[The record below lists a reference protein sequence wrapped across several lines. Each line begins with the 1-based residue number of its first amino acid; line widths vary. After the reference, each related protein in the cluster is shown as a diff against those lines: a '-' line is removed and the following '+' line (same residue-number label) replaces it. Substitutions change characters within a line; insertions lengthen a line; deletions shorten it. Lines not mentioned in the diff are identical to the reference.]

1 MQGLSQ
7 ENIARPKEIR
17 SSDGLTLAMLV
28 AGEET
33 RPPVILLHGF
43 PESAHSWRHQV
54 PALAAAGY
62 SVWVPNL
69 RGYPPS
75 GISHEQGAYR
85 LRQLVDD
92 VHAVVN
98 ATGHERAT
106 IAGHDWGGIIAY
118 AYANAHPA
126 RLDKLVILNAP
137 HMQLYTEK
145 IWRSS
150 QLFRSAYVGFF
161 QLPVL
166 PEHVLSAADF
176 FMIRHMFRSAPYQ
189 RGAFTDEDIERY
201 VSGLRQPGALK
212 AALDYYREN
221 LRPGAMD
228 LARPLTIETPLLVIW
243 GMHDPALGAFLLDG
257 LERFANRL
265 TIHRIQQASHW
276 VQNEAPEEVNRVLLD
291 FLGK

>member
-1 MQGLSQ
+1 MHGLSQ
-7 ENIARPKEIR
+7 EQVGRPVEIT
-17 SSDGLTLAMLV
+17 SSDGLTLAVLV

-43 PESAHSWRHQV
+43 PESAYSWRHQV

-75 GISHEQGAYR
+75 GVPREQGAYR
-85 LRQLVDD
+85 LQQLVDD
-92 VHAVVN
+92 VHAIVS

-106 IAGHDWGGIIAY
+106 IAGHDWGGIIAF
-118 AYANAHPA
+118 AYANVHPA

-137 HMQLYTEK
+137 HMQLYSER
-145 IWRSS
+145 IWRST

-161 QLPVL
+161 QLPFL
-166 PEHVLSAADF
+166 PEQVLSAADF

-189 RGAFTDEDIERY
+189 RGAFTHQDIERY
-201 VSGLRQPGALK
+201 LSGLRQPGALK

-228 LARPLTIETPLLVIW
+228 LARPPRIEAPLLVIW
-243 GMHDPALGAFLLDG
+243 GMHDPALGSFLLEG
-257 LERFANRL
+257 LERFASRL
-265 TIHRIQQASHW
+265 TVHRIQQASHW
-276 VQNEAPEEVNRVLLD
+276 VQNEAPEEVNRVLLG